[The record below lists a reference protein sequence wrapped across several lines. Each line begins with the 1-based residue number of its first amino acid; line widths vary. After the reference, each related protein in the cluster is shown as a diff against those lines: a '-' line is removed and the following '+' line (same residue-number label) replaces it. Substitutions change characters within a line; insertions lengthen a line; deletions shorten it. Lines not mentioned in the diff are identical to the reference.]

1 MKKSLLLFCL
11 AFPFVMLQAQ
21 TVIFSDNFDNYTAGQ
36 QLCTQNNTDWTTW
49 SNAPGTAE
57 DAYISTEQS
66 VSGSNSLKIEGSSDI
81 MYLFDNRTTGAFD
94 IDFNYYV
101 LSSGKGAY
109 FNIQHYTQPGQD
121 WAFEC
126 RFHNSGAGYLLQNGE
141 LSNFSFPADT
151 WFPIKVHIDLDNDS
165 LAIFIDG
172 ESIET
177 WPFSY
182 TDSGDGGICQLG
194 LLNFFAG
201 SAMPNTPGTYYVD
214 DFVFTQLSP
223 TGIKEHNSSDIR
235 LYPNPATDL
244 LSISSEKEI
253 QHAEIMNIDGQLV
266 KSISGQFNSIG
277 ISDLSNGFYFVK
289 VYTEN
294 GTETIK
300 FIKK

>member
-1 MKKSLLLFCL
+1 
-11 AFPFVMLQAQ
+11 MLQAQ
-21 TVIFSDNFDNYTAGQ
+21 TVIFSDNFDSYTAGQ
-36 QLCTQNNTDWTTW
+36 QLCTQNNTNWTTW
-49 SNAPGTAE
+49 SNAPGGDE
-57 DAYISTEQS
+57 DAYISTEQA

-81 MYLFDNRTTGAFD
+81 MYMFNNRTTGVYD

-101 LSSGKGAY
+101 PSSGEGAY

-126 RFHNSGAGYLLQNGE
+126 RFHSSGMGYLIQNGE
-141 LSNFSFPADT
+141 LSYFSFPADT

-165 LAIFIDG
+165 LAIFLNG
-172 ESIET
+172 ESVET

-182 TDSGDGGICQLG
+182 TDSGDSGICQLG

-223 TGIKEHNSSDIR
+223 TGIKEYNSSNIR
-235 LYPNPATDL
+235 LYPNPATAL

-266 KSISGQFNSIG
+266 KTISGHFHNVG
-277 ISDLSNGFYFVK
+277 ISDLSDGLYFVK
-289 VYTEN
+289 VYTEA
-294 GTETIK
+294 GVETLK
-300 FIKK
+300 FVKK

>member
-1 MKKSLLLFCL
+1 
-11 AFPFVMLQAQ
+11 MLQAQ
-21 TVIFSDNFDNYTAGQ
+21 TVIFSDNFDSYTAGQ

-49 SNAPGTAE
+49 SNAPGGDE
-57 DAYISTEQS
+57 DAYISTEQA
-66 VSGSNSLKIEGSSDI
+66 VSGSNSLKIEGTSDI
-81 MYLFDNRTTGAFD
+81 MYMFNNRTTGVYD

-101 LSSGKGAY
+101 PSSGEGAY

-126 RFHNSGAGYLLQNGE
+126 RFHSSGMGYLIQNGE
-141 LSNFSFPADT
+141 LSYFSFPADT

-165 LAIFIDG
+165 LAIFLNG
-172 ESIET
+172 ESVET

-182 TDSGDGGICQLG
+182 TDSGDSGICQLG

-223 TGIKEHNSSDIR
+223 TGIKEYNSSNIR
-235 LYPNPATDL
+235 LYPNPATAL
-244 LSISSEKEI
+244 LSISSEKDI

-266 KSISGQFNSIG
+266 KTISGHFHNVG
-277 ISDLSNGFYFVK
+277 ISDLSDGLYFVK
-289 VYTEN
+289 VYTEA
-294 GTETIK
+294 GVETLK
-300 FIKK
+300 FVKK